1 MPFVSEARFQ
11 FEKMQKWI
19 LRRASKMQKKLK
31 MQKNANEKCKSTP
44 NIKSLT
50 KKCKSDMQIYR
61 KKMQKPFTFKSQS
74 LPNKF
79 S

>member
-1 MPFVSEARFQ
+1 MHA
-11 FEKMQKWI
+11 K
-19 LRRASKMQKKLK
+19 KKLK

-50 KKCKSDMQIYR
+50 KKMQIGHANLSQ
-61 KKMQKPFTFKSQS
+61 KKCKNHSLSISQS